1 MLDDA
6 GKHFALHDLP
16 VFHLAIFRKERTMII
31 SQHGQPPVRSHTF
44 LDRFDRMAKLIE
56 YFTGHPLAFTAALC
70 FIVIWALTGPL
81 FDFGEIWKFILV
93 AVTSIVTFLMV
104 FLIQNTQSRTRA
116 ALQLKLDELIRST
129 SGAHNVMLTLED
141 MSLEEIETFRTHYEK
156 LAMTAREKLRRG
168 QADTTIPAITI
179 G

>member
-1 MLDDA
+1 MCSSDL
-6 GKHFALHDLP
+6 FA
-16 VFHLAIFRKERTMII
+16 
-31 SQHGQPPVRSHTF
+31 
-44 LDRFDRMAKLIE
+44 
-56 YFTGHPLAFTAALC
+56 AALC
-70 FIVIWALTGPL
+70 FIAIWALTGPL
-81 FDFGEIWKFILV
+81 FDFGEVWKFTLV

-156 LAMTAREKLRRG
+156 LAMTVREKRRRG
-168 QADTTIPAITI
+168 QAGNGIPVITI

>member
-1 MLDDA
+1 
-6 GKHFALHDLP
+6 
-16 VFHLAIFRKERTMII
+16 MII
-31 SQHGQPPVRSHTF
+31 SQHGQTAMSPSTF
-44 LDRFDRMAKLIE
+44 LDRFDRLAKRTE
-56 YFTGHPLAFTAALC
+56 YLTGHPVAFGAAVF
-70 FIVIWALTGPL
+70 FIVIWAMTGPL
-81 FDFGEIWKFILV
+81 FHFGEIWQFTLGS
-93 AVTSIVTFLMV
+93 VTSIVTFLMV

-156 LAMTAREKLRRG
+156 LALAAREKLRRG
-168 QADTTIPAITI
+168 QADTGTPAVTI